1 MEEILKNI
9 KNMIENNKNNEA
21 IKYIDKILSKNKNAE
36 NYIDDLINDLK

>member
-9 KNMIENNKNNEA
+9 KSMIENNKNNEA

>member
-9 KNMIENNKNNEA
+9 KSMIENNKNDEA

-36 NYIDDLINDLK
+36 DYMDDLINDLK

>member
-9 KNMIENNKNNEA
+9 KSMIENNKNDEA

-36 NYIDDLINDLK
+36 DYIDDLINDLK

>member
-9 KNMIENNKNNEA
+9 KSMIKNNKNDEA

-36 NYIDDLINDLK
+36 DYIDDLINDLK